1 MVVGNLSALKK
12 NAISRV
18 VAAVIVVVIIIVAA
32 AAAVVLSTSKTTT
45 STTTTPTSSVSSSSV
60 SSVTSSVTSSSSV
73 ASVTSTSSAKNLV
86 VDDYQWPVDN
96 LNQLYAISYLP
107 WPNWLEGAV
116 YQSLVDVNVSAQQKL
131 GQQTF
136 VPDLARNW
144 TVSPNGETY
153 TFTLASGI
161 KFSDGTPFNA
171 YAVWTDFYMLYYLG
185 ANASTFW
192 GSLSI
197 FNTSRV
203 VFGPATLAMINQ
215 SGIVNPSSQLLAI
228 MSNSS
233 WPAYAPNANTIVFN
247 MAYPFIFFLNTFSG
261 YEGEV
266 FDPMYVLEHGGLG
279 TPVAIN
285 GYFNFNPIPGTGP
298 YTVSNVVPESSV
310 TFVRN
315 SNYWGENLTAA
326 QVAANPMIDPGHY
339 QTILVKNVPD
349 DTSRYIDLS
358 TGAAQIV
365 ALFTSNLQLAQSNP
379 NYGLA
384 LLNYPAAMVQLSL
397 NNAKFPTNITLVRQ
411 AIVHAINY
419 TAVIDASG
427 FGEGV
432 PVMGP
437 ETINYGA
444 YYDPGNFTPYQY
456 NVSLAEQDLAK
467 AGFANGT
474 GLPTLSL
481 WDDQSDATFMLPGAE
496 IIQADLAAIGIQV
509 SIQELDSTAYY
520 APYGSYQT
528 NLQNAASIPSLLIG
542 AAFEPDYLA
551 PTDYWTAFVTNAS
564 NWGNWEIYN
573 NPIVDQ
579 AVAFLAHSN
588 NQTAV
593 LQQLKLAQQQIYNDA
608 PVAWLFDA
616 KLILTGGTYAYNK
629 HNVGGFYLDPNLG
642 GVTQPPILNTVYPP
656 AS

>member
-1 MVVGNLSALKK
+1 M
-12 NAISRV
+12 
-18 VAAVIVVVIIIVAA
+18 
-32 AAAVVLSTSKTTT
+32 
-45 STTTTPTSSVSSSSV
+45 
-60 SSVTSSVTSSSSV
+60 TSSSSV
-73 ASVTSTSSAKNLV
+73 TSVTSTSSAKTLV

-116 YQSLVDVNVSAQQKL
+116 YQSLVDVNVSAQQNL
-131 GQQTF
+131 GQQRF
-136 VPDLARNW
+136 LPDLARNW

-161 KFSDGTPFNA
+161 TFSDGTPFNA

-197 FNTSRV
+197 FNTSSV
-203 VFGPATLAMINQ
+203 DFGPATMAMINQ
-215 SGIVNPSSQLLAI
+215 SGITNPSSQLLAI

-261 YEGEV
+261 YEGEI
-266 FDPMYVLEHGGLG
+266 FDPMYVLQHGGTG
-279 TPVAIN
+279 TPVSIN

-298 YTVSNVVPESSV
+298 YTVSDVASESYV
-310 TFVRN
+310 TFTRN
-315 SNYWGENLTAA
+315 PNYWGENLTAA
-326 QVAANPMIDPGHY
+326 QVAGNPMIDPGHY

-349 DTSRYIDLS
+349 DTTRYVDLS

-384 LLNYPAAMVQLSL
+384 LLNYPAAMVQLSM
-397 NNAKFPTNITLVRQ
+397 NNQKFPTNITLVRQ

-419 TAVIDASG
+419 TAVIDTSG

-456 NVSLAEQDLAK
+456 NVSLAEEDLAQ

-481 WDDQSDATFMLPGAE
+481 WDDQSDASFMLPSAE
-496 IIQADLAAIGIQV
+496 IIQADLAAIGVTV

-528 NLQNAASIPSLLIG
+528 NLQDAASIPSLLIG

-551 PTDYWTAFVTNAS
+551 PTDYWTAFVTNSS

-573 NPIVDQ
+573 NLIVDQ
-579 AVAFLAHSN
+579 AVQVLAHSN
-588 NQTAV
+588 NQTEV
-593 LQQLKLAQQQIYNDA
+593 LQQLELAQQQIYNDA

-616 KLILTGGTYAYNK
+616 KLILTGGTYVYNK
-629 HNVGGFYLDPNLG
+629 QYVAGFYLDPNLG